1 MSDEQTYLSLST
13 DALLARVRE
22 LREQGWRLVQIG
34 ATPLGETIELNYSFD
49 RAGKFLNL
57 RLSLPA
63 AGAHVPSISSIYWCA
78 FIYEN
83 EMHDLFR
90 VRVDGIA
97 VDYKGKFYKTAV
109 PYPFSSRGPTAGVTP
124 SGAVVAA
131 APPATPVPVGGHRPP
146 LQKTAE
152 PVPVAAA
159 PAAQTAPVGGHRP
172 PLQKTAEPTPAA
184 QTAPLQKTAD
194 PAPVVAVGDR
204 RSEPPAPSTA
214 PSAPSA

>member
-1 MSDEQTYLSLST
+1 MSDEQTYLSLPP
-13 DALLARVRE
+13 DALLAKVRE

-78 FIYEN
+78 FVYEN

-90 VRVDGIA
+90 VQVEGIA
-97 VDYKGKFYKTAV
+97 VDYKGKFYKTTV
-109 PYPFSSRGPTAGVTP
+109 PYPFSSRGQAAGGTP
-124 SGAVVAA
+124 SGPGVAA
-131 APPATPVPVGGHRPP
+131 TPAAQPASGGGHRPPLQNTAEPAPGASASAPAAPIVPVGGHRPP
-146 LQKTAE
+146 LQNTAE
-152 PVPVAAA
+152 AAPVAA
-159 PAAQTAPVGGHRP
+159 VC
-172 PLQKTAEPTPAA
+172 
-184 QTAPLQKTAD
+184 
-194 PAPVVAVGDR
+194 DR
-204 RSEPPAPSTA
+204 RSETPAPSTT

>member
-1 MSDEQTYLSLST
+1 MSDEQTYLSLPP
-13 DALLARVRE
+13 DALLARVRD

-49 RAGKFLNL
+49 RASKFLNL

-63 AGAHVPSISSIYWCA
+63 ATAHVPSVSSIYWCA

-97 VDYKGKFYKTAV
+97 VDYKGKFYKTTV

-124 SGAVVAA
+124 AGAVA
-131 APPATPVPVGGHRPP
+131 
-146 LQKTAE
+146 
-152 PVPVAAA
+152 AAA
-159 PAAQTAPVGGHRP
+159 PAAGASTPAAPRAPVGGHRP

-184 QTAPLQKTAD
+184 AAPAAQTAPVLKTAE
-194 PAPVVAVGDR
+194 PAPVAAVGDR

-214 PSAPSA
+214 APAPGA

>member
-1 MSDEQTYLSLST
+1 MSDEQTYLSLPP
-13 DALLARVRE
+13 DALLAKVRE

-63 AGAHVPSISSIYWCA
+63 AGAHVPSVSSIYWCA

-90 VRVDGIA
+90 VQVEGIA
-97 VDYKGKFYKTAV
+97 VDYKGKFYKTTV
-109 PYPFSSRGPTAGVTP
+109 PYPFSSRGPAAGVTP
-124 SGAVVAA
+124 SGTVVATA
-131 APPATPVPVGGHRPP
+131 PATQPASVGGHRPP

-152 PVPVAAA
+152 
-159 PAAQTAPVGGHRP
+159 T
-172 PLQKTAEPTPAA
+172 TPAA
-184 QTAPLQKTAD
+184 KPT
-194 PAPVVAVGDR
+194 
-204 RSEPPAPSTA
+204 SAPSTA
-214 PSAPSA
+214 SSAPSA

>member
-1 MSDEQTYLSLST
+1 MSDEQTYLSLPP
-13 DALLARVRE
+13 DALLARVRD

-49 RAGKFLNL
+49 RASKFLNL

-63 AGAHVPSISSIYWCA
+63 GTAHVPSVSSIYWCA

-97 VDYKGKFYKTAV
+97 VDYKGKFYKTTV

-124 SGAVVAA
+124 TGVV
-131 APPATPVPVGGHRPP
+131 
-146 LQKTAE
+146 
-152 PVPVAAA
+152 VAAA
-159 PAAQTAPVGGHRP
+159 PAAGSAAGAAPAASASAPAAPRAPVGGHRP
-172 PLQKTAEPTPAA
+172 PLQKTA
-184 QTAPLQKTAD
+184 D
-194 PAPVVAVGDR
+194 PAPVAAVGDR

-214 PSAPSA
+214 APAPGA

>member
-1 MSDEQTYLSLST
+1 MSDEQTYLSLPP
-13 DALLARVRE
+13 DALLTRVRE

-49 RAGKFLNL
+49 RASKFLNL

-97 VDYKGKFYKTAV
+97 VDYKGKFYKTTV
-109 PYPFSSRGPTAGVTP
+109 PYPFSSRGQTAGVTP
-124 SGAVVAA
+124 AGAVVAA

-152 PVPVAAA
+152 P
-159 PAAQTAPVGGHRP
+159 
-172 PLQKTAEPTPAA
+172 TPAA
-184 QTAPLQKTAD
+184 QTAPLQNTAES
-194 PAPVVAVGDR
+194 APVAAVCDR
-204 RSEPPAPSTA
+204 RSEPPASSTA
-214 PSAPSA
+214 APAPGA

>member
-1 MSDEQTYLSLST
+1 MSDEQTYLSLPP
-13 DALLARVRE
+13 DALLAKVRE
-22 LREQGWRLVQIG
+22 LRGQGWRLVQIG

-49 RAGKFLNL
+49 LAGKFLNL

-63 AGAHVPSISSIYWCA
+63 ATAHVPSISSIYWCA

-90 VRVDGIA
+90 VQVEGIV
-97 VDYKGKFYKTAV
+97 VDYKGKFYKTTV
-109 PYPFSSRGPTAGVTP
+109 PYPFSSRGQAAGVTP

-131 APPATPVPVGGHRPP
+131 TPATQPASVGGPRPP

-152 PVPVAAA
+152 A
-159 PAAQTAPVGGHRP
+159 
-172 PLQKTAEPTPAA
+172 TPAA
-184 QTAPLQKTAD
+184 QPT
-194 PAPVVAVGDR
+194 
-204 RSEPPAPSTA
+204 SAPSTS

>member
-1 MSDEQTYLSLST
+1 MSDEQTYLSLPT

-49 RAGKFLNL
+49 RASKFLNL

-63 AGAHVPSISSIYWCA
+63 ATAHVPSVSSIYWCA

-124 SGAVVAA
+124 AGAVVAA
-131 APPATPVPVGGHRPP
+131 ALAAGSAAGAVT
-146 LQKTAE
+146 
-152 PVPVAAA
+152 VASASA
-159 PAAQTAPVGGHRP
+159 PAAPPAPVGGHRP

-184 QTAPLQKTAD
+184 AAPAAQTAPLQKTAD
-194 PAPVVAVGDR
+194 PAPVAAVYDR

-214 PSAPSA
+214 APAPGA

>member
-1 MSDEQTYLSLST
+1 MSDEQTYLSLPP
-13 DALLARVRE
+13 DALLARVRD

-49 RAGKFLNL
+49 RASKFLNL

-63 AGAHVPSISSIYWCA
+63 ATAHVPSVSSIYWCA

-124 SGAVVAA
+124 AGAVTAASASAPA
-131 APPATPVPVGGHRPP
+131 APPV
-146 LQKTAE
+146 
-152 PVPVAAA
+152 
-159 PAAQTAPVGGHRP
+159 PVGGHRP

-184 QTAPLQKTAD
+184 AAPAAQTAPLQKTAD
-194 PAPVVAVGDR
+194 PAPVAAVYDR

-214 PSAPSA
+214 APAPGA